1 MWCGQGDVCGGTAR
15 PRRRESVPPR
25 RGTLTGDWRVT
36 ALGQAAFE
44 ASNKRN
50 RAATLDLYAHPHLES
65 PTSQAVSL
73 VIGPGSRARRVSELF
88 SGAAVVTGT
97 LAAIAVGAAA
107 MGAGRGPGFY
117 VPVGA
122 GAIAAQIFPG
132 SRRLV
137 AVATGVLTLAA
148 LNPVFGLAF
157 PVLVA
162 ALALCRR
169 RALPFFLVLGVGAIL
184 APKLAFSRHYDHPGL
199 WNWINEPSLA
209 LAIFAGA
216 LWWRA
221 RADAKRDGAPAL
233 DDLASFLLLFF
244 MPAAAAFPLSLS
256 PRALAKHEAPPA
268 EHALDLPGVTRL
280 LGWFVLK
287 VVALWTLRTG
297 APHGF
302 LRDVTPEAA
311 LRLGRAQLWA
321 VVMGSYLELYLS
333 LAASADIPV
342 LVARLYGWSL
352 PNPFRAA
359 LLAWNPVEL
368 WRRWGIYNRSL
379 LLQLV
384 YFPLGGSRQHRDRN
398 VLLTFVAS
406 ALLLHSGW
414 FGSKYATVGVGGWRD
429 ETLYFLLQGL
439 AVCACLRVRGAI
451 EAVPPD
457 PRPRPTLARAL
468 GISAT
473 QVWSAMVHVVVL
485 AQGVDLVTRARL
497 VARCFGL

>member
-1 MWCGQGDVCGGTAR
+1 M
-15 PRRRESVPPR
+15 
-25 RGTLTGDWRVT
+25 
-36 ALGQAAFE
+36 
-44 ASNKRN
+44 
-50 RAATLDLYAHPHLES
+50 ES

-73 VIGPGSRARRVSELF
+73 VIDAGSRARRASELF

-97 LAAIAVGAAA
+97 LAAIAAGAAA
-107 MGAGRGPGFY
+107 MSAGRGPGFY
-117 VPVGA
+117 VLVGA
-122 GAIAAQIFPG
+122 GAIAAQIVPA
-132 SRRLV
+132 SRRLI
-137 AVATGVLTLAA
+137 AVATGVLTLAV
-148 LNPVFGLAF
+148 LNPVFGVAF
-157 PVLVA
+157 PILVA

-169 RALPFFLVLGVGAIL
+169 RAWPFFLVLGTGALL
-184 APKLAFSRHYDHPGL
+184 APKVAFSRHYDHPGL

-221 RADAKRDGAPAL
+221 RADARRDGAPPP

-256 PRALAKHEAPPA
+256 PRALARHAPPA
-268 EHALDLPGVTRL
+268 GEQALDLPGIVRL

-287 VVALWTLRTG
+287 VLTLWTLRNG

-302 LRDVTPEAA
+302 LRDVTAETA
-311 LRLGRAQLWA
+311 LSLSRAELWV

-359 LLAWNPVEL
+359 LLAWDPIEL

-384 YFPLGGSRQHRDRN
+384 YFPLGGSRHHRDRN
-398 VLLTFVAS
+398 VVLTFVAS

-439 AVCACLRVRGAI
+439 AVCACLRLRGAT
-451 EAVPPD
+451 EAVPPAPL
-457 PRPRPTLARAL
+457 PRSALRRTL
-468 GISAT
+468 GVSVT